1 MIQEEKQEI
10 SVEKAIQDLH
20 NLFELDKKESKS
32 IRDDKTFMII
42 KTEFNRFEVIK
53 KLLDYFKDKMLP
65 VGWGCEIES
74 ITLLWTTFE
83 LKQL

>member
-1 MIQEEKQEI
+1 MKQKEKQEI

-20 NLFELDKKESKS
+20 NLFKLDKEGSKS

-42 KTEFNRFEVIK
+42 KTEFDRFEVIK
-53 KLLDYFKDKMLP
+53 KLQDYFKDKMLP
-65 VGWGCEIES
+65 AGWECAIDN

>member
-1 MIQEEKQEI
+1 MIQKEKQEI

-20 NLFELDKKESKS
+20 NLFGLDKEGSKS

-42 KTEFNRFEVIK
+42 KNEFNRFEVIK
-53 KLLDYFKDKMLP
+53 KLQDYFKDKMLSA
-65 VGWGCEIES
+65 GWGCAIDN